1 MSQAT
6 GGTGATSA
14 FNNQV
19 VTLISETTSVIPQV
33 EVTYVSSSEGSGG
46 TQVTTR
52 TTISG
57 SQTPTLTLNADRV
70 GIQTVRAVV
79 DHPSRCLDSFQV
91 DNLDPDVSDGG
102 FDGGIASNTATFET
116 ISAANRSRSFVN
128 AEFVSEVSDDSAFS
142 SQNLFLN
149 QFASQ
154 GDVDDPSGPAT
165 VVYAPEEDL
174 TVRITLAA
182 AAGQGF
188 NGNAGG
194 EGGITIFTYTLKQ
207 NTEYVLKTG
216 ATVEPA
222 ASIGRGGAGAY
233 FYEKGRLLVAC
244 GGGGGSGWSGGNG
257 GDGGGAGIGGASGS
271 GAGAGTGAIR
281 IADGQLTASG
291 ELPSGTA
298 GGKIESCT
306 TGIYWS
312 RQGKSPCEDVG
323 STVWRDF
330 DGDEVDVGPTAT
342 ITRGYK
348 SSDENLYGYRNNGGN
363 SSTSI
368 RGTFVGGGGAG
379 GSGYTSGDVV
389 IIDSRQGGNRSN
401 RAWSSIELV

>member
-19 VTLISETTSVIPQV
+19 VTLVSQTTSVIPQV
-33 EVTYVSSSEGSGG
+33 EVTYTSSSEGSGG
-46 TQVTTR
+46 TVITTR

-102 FDGGIASNTATFET
+102 FDGGIASNTAPFET

-188 NGNAGG
+188 NGNTGG

-207 NTEYVLKTG
+207 NT
-216 ATVEPA
+216 
-222 ASIGRGGAGAY
+222 
-233 FYEKGRLLVAC
+233 
-244 GGGGGSGWSGGNG
+244 
-257 GDGGGAGIGGASGS
+257 
-271 GAGAGTGAIR
+271 
-281 IADGQLTASG
+281 
-291 ELPSGTA
+291 
-298 GGKIESCT
+298 
-306 TGIYWS
+306 
-312 RQGKSPCEDVG
+312 
-323 STVWRDF
+323 
-330 DGDEVDVGPTAT
+330 
-342 ITRGYK
+342 
-348 SSDENLYGYRNNGGN
+348 
-363 SSTSI
+363 
-368 RGTFVGGGGAG
+368 
-379 GSGYTSGDVV
+379 
-389 IIDSRQGGNRSN
+389 
-401 RAWSSIELV
+401 